1 MAKRGQTQGAQG
13 AQPTRRKRRRRPRP
27 LRTTVL
33 LRWCVVGVVVLVGF
47 LYYRPLTTYFE
58 TRAAVAQRAAEVQE
72 LREENE
78 RLERRLAQSTTLAA
92 LQREARRSSLVRP
105 GERLFIV
112 KGIAE
117 WRRAQRTVG
126 RDG

>member
-1 MAKRGQTQGAQG
+1 
-13 AQPTRRKRRRRPRP
+13 
-27 LRTTVL
+27 VL
-33 LRWCVVGVVVLVGF
+33 LRWCFLGVVVLVGF

-58 TRAAVAQRAAEVQE
+58 TRAAVQARAAEVQE
-72 LREENE
+72 LAAEN
-78 RLERRLAQSTTLAA
+78 RKLQARLARSSTLEA

-117 WRRAQRTVG
+117 WRKAQRTMR